1 MLYSTCCNG
10 KLFLVCLFLTLVQL
24 TCQADRFN
32 KTTTHEWHH
41 IATPY
46 ISQHHSQWPDT
57 RPRPPARPTT
67 WPHDHTGHEY
77 GNSPACCHV
86 TSWYAGHRSAHACI
100 LSSCLTHLLIQLFR
114 GCLEDWLC
122 AFSFGIACTSYSR
135 SPGPAM
141 RECWSALKTPSCM
154 YVCICQSE
162 NGYGSE
168 LCIVLLVG
176 HSSGGSLVTRTSWA
190 AYPDISSALASGEFL
205 VLLLIA
211 CKLVGGM
218 LADISTQVLHLD
230 GSENALAMTQ

>member
-1 MLYSTCCNG
+1 MQLAGTLHHMIYSTLRG
-10 KLFLVCLFLTLVQL
+10 S
-24 TCQADRFN
+24 
-32 KTTTHEWHH
+32 
-41 IATPY
+41 
-46 ISQHHSQWPDT
+46 SQMWKMC
-57 RPRPPARPTT
+57 
-67 WPHDHTGHEY
+67 HT
-77 GNSPACCHV
+77 
-86 TSWYAGHRSAHACI
+86 WYAGHRSAHACI

-176 HSSGGSLVTRTSWA
+176 QSSRGSLVTRTSWA
-190 AYPDISSALASGEFL
+190 ACPDISSALASGEFL

-230 GSENALAMTQ
+230 GSEKALAMTLWPELRQDAKVPLPPFRL